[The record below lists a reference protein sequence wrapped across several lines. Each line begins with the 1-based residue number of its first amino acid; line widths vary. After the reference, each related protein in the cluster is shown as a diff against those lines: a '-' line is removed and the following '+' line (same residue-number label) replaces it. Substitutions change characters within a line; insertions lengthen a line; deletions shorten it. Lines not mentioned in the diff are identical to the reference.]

1 MHAAAL
7 LALPVGAYA
16 ASWLV
21 ATAAVRPT
29 DPVAAAA
36 RLRRANRLLQVGVG
50 IGGVVLAT
58 ASPLD
63 DVVASA
69 VPGPLTLGLLA
80 GLASTVVVGG
90 VLPALAVHLG
100 SRPAWASVAGQ
111 SPDYPATV
119 RRYLAIAGLLTVP
132 AFVVVAAWLVAP
144 PGLVGVLYVG
154 GAALAV
160 VAGLPIAAAHF
171 GPVRDLTDGER
182 AVLPNCARGL
192 RVRVVVTDR
201 SPVANAVAAGLLPG
215 FRYVFVTDALL
226 RTLDAQSAAA
236 VVAHEAGHHRRGH
249 VLARFLATSLALV
262 PLFLAASGVVV
273 QFAPAVVASV
283 GLLLAAGP
291 VVRWTE
297 FDADA
302 YAARRV
308 GARAMDAALATLAD
322 RGLVPTER
330 PPLVGL
336 LSLHPSVS
344 RRLDRLRDP
353 NRF

>member
-7 LALPVGAYA
+7 LVLPVVAYA
-16 ASWLV
+16 ASRFV
-21 ATAAVRPT
+21 ATAAAWTGDRVT
-29 DPVAAAA
+29 AAA
-36 RLRRANRLLQVGVG
+36 RLRRANRILQVAVGVG
-50 IGGVVLAT
+50 GVFLAT

-63 DVVASA
+63 DIVVNA
-69 VPGPLTLGLLA
+69 VPGPRTLGLLA
-80 GLASTVVVGG
+80 GLACTVVVGG

-100 SRPAWASVAGQ
+100 SRPAWRSVVGQ
-111 SPDYPATV
+111 SPDYLATV
-119 RRYLAIAGLLTVP
+119 RRYLAIAALLTAP
-132 AFVVVAAWLVAP
+132 AFVVVAAWLAAP
-144 PGLVGVLYVG
+144 SGLVGVWLVG
-154 GAALAV
+154 GTALAV
-160 VAGLPIAAAHF
+160 VAGLPIVAAQF
-171 GPVRDLTDGER
+171 GPVRDLTAGER

-192 RVRVVVTDR
+192 QVRVVTTNQ
-201 SPVANAVAAGLLPG
+201 PVANAVAAGLIPG

-226 RTLDAQSAAA
+226 DTLDAEAAAA

-249 VLARFLATSLALV
+249 VLVRFLATGLALV
-262 PLFLAASGVVV
+262 PLFLAASGVVAEFV
-273 QFAPAVVASV
+273 PAGLASV

-302 YAARRV
+302 YAARHV
-308 GARAMDAALATLAD
+308 GSTAMDRALATLAD
-322 RGLVPTER
+322 RGLLPVER

-344 RRLDRLRDP
+344 RRLDRLRDH